1 MTEPET
7 GTTTGTSTVA
17 AEPVLSMRGLSVD
30 YLTDT
35 SPVHAVDDVTLEL
48 HRGEILG
55 LAGESGSGKSTLAN
69 AVARLLKPPAL
80 VTAGEVLYH
89 PAGGG
94 PVDVLRMSPK
104 ALRKFRWR
112 ELSVVFQSAMN
123 SLNPV
128 STVGA
133 QIDDTLRAHDTTLT
147 AAQRR
152 ERAVELLRRVG
163 ISADRVR
170 SYPHELSG
178 GMRQRAAIAIAL
190 ALNPE
195 IIIMDEP
202 TTALDVVVQRDILR
216 EISALRREYGF
227 AVVFITHD
235 LSLLLSMADRI
246 AVMYAGQLV
255 EVGAARDVHDVPS
268 HPYTHG
274 LLHSFPKLRGPR
286 EELLGIPGTPPDLR
300 DLPPGC
306 PFHPRCRFAVDA
318 CAELT
323 PALLEVHS
331 GQYAACL
338 AHDPASYGAPV
349 PTELSGEGSGR

>member
-1 MTEPET
+1 MSA
-7 GTTTGTSTVA
+7 G
-17 AEPVLSMRGLSVD
+17 EPVLTIRDLSVD
-30 YLTDT
+30 YLTG
-35 SPVHAVDDVTLEL
+35 SGAVHAVDSVSLTL

-69 AVARLLKPPAL
+69 AVARLLKPPAV
-80 VTAGEVLYH
+80 VTSGEVLYH
-89 PAGGG
+89 RDGPDAE
-94 PVDVLRMSPK
+94 PVDVLRMGK
-104 ALRKFRWR
+104 NDLRRFRWK

-128 STVGA
+128 TTVGSQVA
-133 QIDDTLRAHDTTLT
+133 DVLRAHERTLST
-147 AAQRR
+147 QDRQDR
-152 ERAVELLRRVG
+152 TVELLRRVG
-163 ISADRVR
+163 ISADRAK

-195 IIIMDEP
+195 IIVMDEP

-216 EISALRREYGF
+216 EIRALREEYGF

-235 LSLLLSMADRI
+235 LSLLLSMADWI
-246 AVMYAGQLV
+246 AVMYAGRLV
-255 EVGAARDVHDVPS
+255 EHGAARAVHDQPR
-268 HPYTHG
+268 HPYTLG
-274 LLHSFPKLRGPR
+274 LLRSFPKLRGPR

-318 CAELT
+318 CSSEAPVLT
-323 PALLEVHS
+323 EVQG
-331 GQYAACL
+331 GQWAACL
-338 AHDPASYGAPV
+338 AHGGSYGPV
-349 PTELSGEGSGR
+349 PVELSGRSR

>member
-1 MTEPET
+1 MSIE
-7 GTTTGTSTVA
+7 
-17 AEPVLSMRGLSVD
+17 GLSVD
-30 YLTDT
+30 YLTG
-35 SPVHAVDDVTLEL
+35 SGAVHAVDGVSLTLR
-48 HRGEILG
+48 RGEILG

-69 AVARLLKPPAL
+69 AVARLLRPPAV
-80 VTAGEVLYH
+80 VTAGSVTYH
-89 PAGGG
+89 RADGSAT
-94 PVDVLRMSPK
+94 DLLRMGK
-104 ALRKFRWR
+104 QELRRFRWK
-112 ELSVVFQSAMN
+112 ELAVVFQSAMN

-128 STVGA
+128 TTVGS
-133 QIDDTLRAHDTTLT
+133 QVDDVLRAHDRSMSTVE
-147 AAQRR
+147 RR
-152 ERAVELLRRVG
+152 DRAVELLRRVG
-163 ISADRVR
+163 ISADRAK

-216 EISALRREYGF
+216 EIKALREEYGF

-255 EVGAARDVHDVPS
+255 EHGAARDVHDHPR
-268 HPYTHG
+268 HPYTLG
-274 LLHSFPKLRGPR
+274 LLRSFPKLRGPR

-318 CAELT
+318 CSAEQPELT
-323 PALLEVHS
+323 EVHS
-331 GQYAACL
+331 GQWAACL
-338 AHDPASYGAPV
+338 AHGPSYGPV
-349 PTELSGEGSGR
+349 PVELSAGGSR